1 MTFAEGVLT
10 LACGLLAG
18 GLSVMVILLKRELV
32 AACQTALD
40 SAAEEIR

>member
-18 GLSVMVILLKRELV
+18 GLSVMTILLKRELV
-32 AACQTALD
+32 AAWQTALD
-40 SAAEEIR
+40 SFATHLR